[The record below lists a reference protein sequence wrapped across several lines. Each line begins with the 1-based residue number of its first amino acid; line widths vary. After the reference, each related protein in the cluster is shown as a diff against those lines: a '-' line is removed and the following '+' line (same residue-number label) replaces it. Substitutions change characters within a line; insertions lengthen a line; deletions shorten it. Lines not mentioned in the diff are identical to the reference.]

1 VETTDPQLTY
11 YIINTIS
18 QQLLIYLV
26 PWLVVIVLIVV
37 AMIKSK
43 RQTTKILERQA
54 EIESE
59 LSDIKKI
66 LEDRKK

>member
-43 RQTTKILERQA
+43 RQTAKILERQA